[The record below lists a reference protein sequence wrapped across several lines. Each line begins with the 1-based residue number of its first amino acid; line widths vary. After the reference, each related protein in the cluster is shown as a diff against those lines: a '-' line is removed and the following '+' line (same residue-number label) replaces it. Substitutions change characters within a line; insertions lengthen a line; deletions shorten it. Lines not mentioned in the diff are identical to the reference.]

1 MNILLSG
8 NKGFIGTEI
17 WKWLEES
24 QYPHR
29 GFDEHEKIPDGK
41 FDLILHFGART
52 LIRKSKELPYQY
64 FIDNSDLTMR
74 ILEKARKDDS
84 IVVFPTSGSVL
95 EATNPYSLS
104 KRHGEEW
111 VKLYGQIYG
120 VKHYILKLYNIY
132 GETSRKGAV
141 YLFSKA
147 ALNHETAIVYGD
159 GTHKRDYVHV
169 SDLVRVISSIVS
181 EKIPP
186 GQYEVGT
193 GIGTS
198 VLDLVSMVEK
208 ETGTKIDI
216 EKKEFVVPEAE
227 SLFAKAPV
235 LPDMIPIREGV
246 RRVIQSLKFQ

>member
-8 NKGFIGTEI
+8 NKGFIGTQI
-17 WKWLEES
+17 WNWLGTTN
-24 QYPHR
+24 YHYL
-29 GFDEHEKIPDGK
+29 GFDEHDDIPSQK

-52 LIRKSKELPYQY
+52 LIRKSREMPYQY
-64 FIDNSDLTMR
+64 FLDNSDLTLR
-74 ILEKARKDDS
+74 LLEKARKDDS
-84 IVVFPTSGSVL
+84 TIVFPTSGSVM

-111 VKLYGQIYG
+111 VKLYGQMYG

-141 YLFSKA
+141 YLFCKA

-159 GTHKRDYVHV
+159 GTHRRDYVHV
-169 SDLVRVISSIVS
+169 SDLVRVVSSIAS
-181 EKIPP
+181 ARIPP

-198 VLDLVSMVEK
+198 VLDLISMVEK
-208 ETGTKIDI
+208 ETGTKINI
-216 EKKEFVVPEAE
+216 ERKEFVVPEAE
-227 SLFAKAPV
+227 DLFAKAPI

-246 RRVIQSLKFQ
+246 RRVAHDLKSS

>member
-1 MNILLSG
+1 MS
-8 NKGFIGTEI
+8 
-17 WKWLEES
+17 
-24 QYPHR
+24 R
-29 GFDEHEKIPDGK
+29 
-41 FDLILHFGART
+41 
-52 LIRKSKELPYQY
+52 IR
-64 FIDNSDLTMR
+64 
-74 ILEKARKDDS
+74 
-84 IVVFPTSGSVL
+84 
-95 EATNPYSLS
+95 
-104 KRHGEEW
+104 
-111 VKLYGQIYG
+111 
-120 VKHYILKLYNIY
+120 
-132 GETSRKGAV
+132 
-141 YLFSKA
+141 
-147 ALNHETAIVYGD
+147 
-159 GTHKRDYVHV
+159 THKRDYVHV